1 MWKRWECES
10 IPEWSPKESR
20 KSGGKGYFAE
30 EELVDTVEWEDK
42 VEKVEKLECLVEV
55 AKK

>member
-1 MWKRWECES
+1 M

-20 KSGGKGYFAE
+20 RNGVRGCSAE